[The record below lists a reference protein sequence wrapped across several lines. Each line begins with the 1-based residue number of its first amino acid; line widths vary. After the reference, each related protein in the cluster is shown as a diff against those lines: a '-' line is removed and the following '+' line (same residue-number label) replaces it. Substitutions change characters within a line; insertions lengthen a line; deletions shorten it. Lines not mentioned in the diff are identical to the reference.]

1 MGRWQ
6 GIPRSERICQI
17 CCNGIGDTK
26 HFLHECEG
34 LTTELV
40 GSLES
45 KATHAAARVEE
56 LFFWRGVAR
65 RVECRWR
72 ERTSALRKRQDE
84 PAQTAEAND
93 AALCAYVDAIIGQ
106 NPEPPAE
113 ELGNALMIAPQGKV
127 AAKPRKKQQRKRR
140 DDGTSRD

>member
-1 MGRWQ
+1 M
-6 GIPRSERICQI
+6 
-17 CCNGIGDTK
+17 
-26 HFLHECEG
+26 HECEG
-34 LTTELV
+34 LTAEPV
-40 GSLES
+40 KSLES
-45 KATHAAARVEE
+45 KATYAEARGKE

-113 ELGNALMIAPQGKV
+113 ELGNASMIAPQGKV
-127 AAKPRKKQQRKRR
+127 AAKPRKKQQKPKSR
-140 DDGTSRD
+140 DDGTSLD